1 MNEVPIDPVSVST
14 VLVAWLFGTKVSVY
28 LGPYLII
35 ACAGLTGAVFS
46 LNKRRPHAR
55 LKTGS
60 FLLTMTSSSLLLT
73 VPAAYFISSNWPSV
87 PMQWIISPVAV
98 GIAYIGDNWTA
109 IGKWVA
115 DVVKKVV
122 ESRTGEKT

>member
-14 VLVAWLFGTKVSVY
+14 VLIAWLFGVKVSVY

-46 LNKRRPHAR
+46 LNKRRINAR

-73 VPAAYFISSNWPSV
+73 VPMAYFISSNWPSV
-87 PMQWIISPVAV
+87 PMQWIISPVAI

-115 DVVKKVV
+115 DVVKKAV
-122 ESRTGEKT
+122 ESKTGEKV

>member
-14 VLVAWLFGTKVSVY
+14 VLIAWLFGVKVSVY

-46 LNKRRPHAR
+46 LNKRRVNAR

-73 VPAAYFISSNWPSV
+73 VPMAYLISSSWPSV
-87 PMQWIISPVAV
+87 PMQWIISPVAI

-115 DVVKKVV
+115 DVVKKAV
-122 ESRTGEKT
+122 ESKTGEKV